1 MKRPC
6 HTLPMGYACMLCK
19 CSNSILSN
27 YKDDDIAPELAKL
40 DEMMSS
46 IAREMEDDSSLAAT
60 VVTAFLKKEHT
71 LAQENPS
78 NTVYITQVENP
89 SLYCQHNKPFILS
102 LGSAVGLQQTVYYSS

>member
-1 MKRPC
+1 MKQPC

-27 YKDDDIAPELAKL
+27 YKDDDIGPELAKL

-71 LAQENPS
+71 LAQENS
-78 NTVYITQVENP
+78 SDTVYITQVENP
-89 SLYCQHNKPFILS
+89 SLYFTFYSFIRKCS
-102 LGSAVGLQQTVYYSS
+102 RTSANCILLIIKR